1 MNGALVPDL
10 GLSPTTW
17 LFLTGLAVTALFFKF
32 NRVWSVRNLDLALV
46 FALAPGLMSLIPEP
60 AGTPW
65 VPYAWLF
72 GGSALLLL
80 RCLLD
85 LGIPRRPLLE
95 PNLNPP
101 GLGLVIVGMLLL
113 LLMETIHLP
122 LDQGAQRNPAETNDR
137 RLEAAAPT
145 PLPTPPLPNLPAP
158 LTTKSPPQEVLSRV
172 LAGLAHLALVSGLIT
187 VGIVQFRRRVA
198 GLAMAACYLL
208 LPYTRIAVVDSG
220 QLLAAALILWAVVW
234 RNHPLRTGL
243 LLGLSA
249 GWIPAGIG
257 LIPLWARTFPGSA
270 RWRFLGGAAGVLT
283 ACVALGQAIPDLAAW
298 ARALGARSL
307 ASAGLLP
314 LVREAQPLATNDPFG
329 PESDDADDPTAVG
342 FWAAVDP
349 SYRLPVLIAYLML
362 MVLCT
367 LFPGDKDLPALIA
380 QSAALLIASQFW
392 YLDRG
397 GTQVLLYLPMVLLMI
412 FRPTVRRTTPAT
424 IRSRDDSIGAA
435 A

>member
-1 MNGALVPDL
+1 MSGALVPDL

-17 LFLTGLAVTALFFKF
+17 LFLSGLAVTALFFKF
-32 NRVWSVRNLDLALV
+32 NRVWSVRNLDLALLFILV
-46 FALAPGLMSLIPEP
+46 PGLMSLIPEP
-60 AGTPW
+60 VGTPW

-85 LGIPRRPLLE
+85 LGLPRRPLLE
-95 PNLNPP
+95 PNLSPP
-101 GLGLVIVGMLLL
+101 GLALVIAGMLLL
-113 LLMETIHLP
+113 MLMETVHLP
-122 LDQGAQRNPAETNDR
+122 LDQGAQRNPAETDDR
-137 RLEAAAPT
+137 RQGAAADPKAA
-145 PLPTPPLPNLPAP
+145 LPPPLPEISGA
-158 LTTKSPPQEVLSRV
+158 LTEIPPEEVLSRV
-172 LAGLAHLALVSGLIT
+172 VAGLSHLALVSGLVT

-198 GLAMAACYLL
+198 GLAMGACYLL
-208 LPYTRIAVVDSG
+208 LPYARIAVVDSG
-220 QLLAAALILWAVVW
+220 QLIAAALILWAVVW
-234 RNHPLRTGL
+234 RDRPVRVGL

-257 LIPLWARTFPGSA
+257 LIPLWARTFPGGN
-270 RWRFLGGAAGVLT
+270 RWRFLGASAGVLA
-283 ACVALGQAIPDLAAW
+283 ACVLLGQMIPGLGAW

-329 PESDDADDPTAVG
+329 ASPEEGPVAVG
-342 FWAAVDP
+342 FWAAVEP

-362 MVLCT
+362 MILCT

-397 GTQVLLYLPMVLLMI
+397 GTQVLLYLPMLLLMI
-412 FRPTVRRTTPAT
+412 FRPTVRRQPPGVGQPANGVAGT
-424 IRSRDDSIGAA
+424 AA
-435 A
+435 